1 MGNIILNNVTSD
13 KNIVKAFAERDRKT
27 LLQLTAPLFVTM
39 KEKYHAQQF
48 HFHTPPATSFLRVQR
63 PSKFG
68 DDLSSFRATV
78 VKANSEKKEIHGLE
92 AGVSDLGFR
101 VVHPVFAED
110 GHHIGSVEYGGAIN
124 DDFIKQF
131 TSNCTPEVL
140 SGGLD
145 VSVYAL
151 ALDKTYKLIGT
162 NFEKEMEKD
171 PDSILKSLT
180 NEGLIRTEGSYAVA
194 YYPLEDFSGDRIG
207 FVKLRYSIKNIQ
219 TEKNIFF
226 IKTTGILI
234 FILLLFVLTITGF
247 TKRFIIK
254 PVKKI
259 MTSLKDIANGD
270 LTVDLPVNGND
281 ELATLAGYFDQT
293 IKSISATIK
302 SVEENANKMGIIG
315 ENLSANMTEA
325 ASGINQINGNID
337 SIKGQVLSQNEN
349 VNETAAAVEQ
359 VTKKLSQQDLRIEI
373 QVGSISRSSSAIE
386 QMVAN
391 IASVAKMLEKN
402 NSIIKTVYGQTQKG
416 KVGVREMNEVVN
428 QIAEKSESLLE
439 ASQVIQNIANQT
451 NLLAMNAAIEAA
463 HAGETGKGFAV
474 VADEIRKLAEE
485 SNVQGKQIG
494 EVIGESIKT
503 IKDLTVAGKSAE
515 DSFVEV
521 YDSVNEISKQ
531 EELIV
536 AAMKEQDVGSSEIL
550 SAIKSMNAATAEVS
564 EGSSEMLKSGN
575 HITEKMKNL
584 NELTAIITAAMNEM
598 SIGAQE
604 INNAIQEVNEMTQN
618 NKTSINTLLQ
628 EVKKFKV

>member
-1 MGNIILNNVTSD
+1 M
-13 KNIVKAFAERDRKT
+13 
-27 LLQLTAPLFVTM
+27 
-39 KEKYHAQQF
+39 
-48 HFHTPPATSFLRVQR
+48 
-63 PSKFG
+63 
-68 DDLSSFRATV
+68 
-78 VKANSEKKEIHGLE
+78 
-92 AGVSDLGFR
+92 
-101 VVHPVFAED
+101 
-110 GHHIGSVEYGGAIN
+110 
-124 DDFIKQF
+124 
-131 TSNCTPEVL
+131 
-140 SGGLD
+140 D

-207 FVKLRYSIKNIQ
+207 FVKLRYSIKSIQ

-281 ELATLAGYFDQT
+281 ELAALAGYFDQT

-521 YDSVNEISKQ
+521 YDS
-531 EELIV
+531 
-536 AAMKEQDVGSSEIL
+536 
-550 SAIKSMNAATAEVS
+550 IK
-564 EGSSEMLKSGN
+564 
-575 HITEKMKNL
+575 
-584 NELTAIITAAMNEM
+584 
-598 SIGAQE
+598 
-604 INNAIQEVNEMTQN
+604 
-618 NKTSINTLLQ
+618 
-628 EVKKFKV
+628 